1 MRQAVELIKIL
12 LIGADMSKNKRS
24 MDPSIIAALIG
35 VIGTITVTLITVYAN
50 RPAPQPPTTLP
61 VTWTIPPTA
70 TIANTPVPTDTV
82 PAGEPS
88 STPAP
93 DTPTPEPTF
102 TPTPPPIGDDWVN
115 NCISARWMLYP
126 ANLQPEQENGC
137 LKPIDAFYTSGGRLA
152 FTFSDTV
159 PSAQF
164 YGLFAQLPSDGTAS
178 LKVHLIEV
186 SKGEVLI
193 GIFAEPDISSKG
205 MFLVIPAGNN
215 LRKQKMYIRTMPN
228 KNTFAQTNG
237 PLESDSATY
246 DASFDFN
253 GGNVVVKL
261 KNNQI
266 NLGSVPLSSPNKW
279 LFLGYQVF
287 NGTNSLRAEFLD
299 LSVQPRK

>member
-1 MRQAVELIKIL
+1 
-12 LIGADMSKNKRS
+12 

-186 SKGEVLI
+186 SKGEV
-193 GIFAEPDISSKG
+193 
-205 MFLVIPAGNN
+205 
-215 LRKQKMYIRTMPN
+215 
-228 KNTFAQTNG
+228 
-237 PLESDSATY
+237 
-246 DASFDFN
+246 
-253 GGNVVVKL
+253 
-261 KNNQI
+261 
-266 NLGSVPLSSPNKW
+266 
-279 LFLGYQVF
+279 
-287 NGTNSLRAEFLD
+287 
-299 LSVQPRK
+299 